1 MNKSLT
7 TISVIVVLVLS
18 ITTLGL
24 AAEDSATVTVGWT
37 VNAQQSLSVSSNNLS
52 SDSSSEKSVES
63 VFDIPEPTDNDLSRG
78 YIKKTN
84 AVELVA
90 RSNVAWEVQVKAENK
105 YLGTSDNGNYKKPVS
120 DLSIRGQGSF
130 NQVSTSPTTIA
141 EGQPGEFKFG
151 VDYKVQYDE
160 DYKEG
165 DYQARLV
172 YTITTA

>member
-7 TISVIVVLVLS
+7 AISVIAILVLS
-18 ITTLGL
+18 LTTLGL

-37 VNAQQSLSVSSNNLS
+37 INAQQSLSVSSNNLS
-52 SDSSSEKSVES
+52 SASSASKGVES
-63 VFDIPEPTDNDLSRG
+63 VFNIPEPSKGDIKRG
-78 YIKKTN
+78 FIKKEN

-90 RSNVAWEVQVKAENK
+90 RSNVAWEVQVKTEDQ
-105 YLGTSDNGNYKKPVS
+105 YLGTSDNGNYKKPSS

-130 NQVSTSPTTIA
+130 KPVSTSPTTIA

-160 DYKEG
+160 NYEEG

>member
-7 TISVIVVLVLS
+7 TISVIALFVLTVS
-18 ITTLGL
+18 TVGL

-37 VNAQQSLSVSSNNLS
+37 INAQQSLSVSSNN
-52 SDSSSEKSVES
+52 SSSKSVES
-63 VFDIPEPTDNDLSRG
+63 VFNIPEPDQGDLERG
-78 YIKKTN
+78 YIKRKN

-90 RSNVAWEVQVKAENK
+90 RSNVAWEVQVKAK
-105 YLGTSDNGNYKKPVS
+105 DQYLGRSDSGNYRKPTS
-120 DLSIRGQGSF
+120 DLSVRGQGSF
-130 NQVSTSPTTIA
+130 EQVSTSPTTIA

-160 DYKEG
+160 DYEEG
-165 DYQARLV
+165 DYKASLV